1 MNENNYYQPNGG
13 NDPQYNNGY
22 QQQNNY
28 NQSYDNNYNQQ
39 QNNYNQSYDNNYN
52 QPNNNAYDQPTYDN
66 GFAQNYQNTYP
77 QQNVDYAQQNYNGDY
92 QQPNIPT
99 QFPGDSEAK
108 AAMITGIISLVA
120 SIVAVIMFWT
130 AFICTGSSSYGSYM
144 MSGSTV
150 VGFYVGV
157 IGSGILSVAGVVTG
171 IIAIV
176 KASKYNKIAAQTGN
190 YAGKSKA
197 TTGLVCGVIGLI
209 IAALSIISCVSCFG
223 CVMCAVGNLASYAN
237 SMYY

>member
-77 QQNVDYAQQNYNGDY
+77 QQNVDYTQQNYNGGY

-99 QFPGDSEAK
+99 QFPGDFEAK

-130 AFICTGSSSYGSYM
+130 AFTCTGSSSY
-144 MSGSTV
+144 GSTV

-190 YAGKSKA
+190 YAGNSKA
-197 TTGLVCGVIGLI
+197 TSGLVCGVIGLI

-223 CVMCAVGNLASYAN
+223 CVMCMVGNLASYAN

>member
-28 NQSYDNNYNQQ
+28 NQSYDNNYNQ
-39 QNNYNQSYDNNYN
+39 
-52 QPNNNAYDQPTYDN
+52 PNNNAYDQPTYDN
-66 GFAQNYQNTYP
+66 GFAQNYQNIYP
-77 QQNVDYAQQNYNGDY
+77 QQNVDYAQQNYNGGY

-130 AFICTGSSSYGSYM
+130 AFICTGSSSYGS
-144 MSGSTV
+144 TV

-190 YAGKSKA
+190 YAGNSKA

-223 CVMCAVGNLASYAN
+223 CVMCVVGNLSSYAN